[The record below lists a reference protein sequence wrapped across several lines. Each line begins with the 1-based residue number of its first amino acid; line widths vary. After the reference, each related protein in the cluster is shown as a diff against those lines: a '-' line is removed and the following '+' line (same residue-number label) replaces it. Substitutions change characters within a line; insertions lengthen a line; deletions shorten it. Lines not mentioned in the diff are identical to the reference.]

1 MQQTYSCWNMGDPQN
16 VIQTGIELDL
26 NVPSC
31 PCVKWLHVLF
41 ATIDKELY
49 ATIYV
54 CVLLWILIVASL
66 LYKLFHLIYIIRVW
80 LNVIIAWYN
89 ENGGQVAKSLAS
101 APEATGSNLAWSR
114 DTFILGWW
122 CSGRYSDLPCRRS
135 GVRFPY
141 LPILEKC
148 AKGICLCN
156 LLQSTQPNDQETVIE
171 GWMRRVSV
179 NRI

>member
-54 CVLLWILIVASL
+54 CVLL
-66 LYKLFHLIYIIRVW
+66 
-80 LNVIIAWYN
+80 
-89 ENGGQVAKSLAS
+89 
-101 APEATGSNLAWSR
+101 
-114 DTFILGWW
+114 
-122 CSGRYSDLPCRRS
+122 
-135 GVRFPY
+135 
-141 LPILEKC
+141 
-148 AKGICLCN
+148 
-156 LLQSTQPNDQETVIE
+156 
-171 GWMRRVSV
+171 
-179 NRI
+179 